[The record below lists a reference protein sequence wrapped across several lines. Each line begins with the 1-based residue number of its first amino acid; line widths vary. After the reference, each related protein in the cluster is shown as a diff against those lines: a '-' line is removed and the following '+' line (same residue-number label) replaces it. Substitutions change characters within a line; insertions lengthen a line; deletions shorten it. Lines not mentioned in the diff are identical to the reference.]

1 MSNKAAVTIDSPAP
15 IALRLWGRLP
25 VIVRGIV
32 IGQLILAVGGFL
44 PGVLLLAN
52 LKLSPNIPWFL
63 PATAIWLWW
72 FWQYL
77 NGKGWPQ
84 ATAQLRH
91 RDLRARRLSG
101 RVWFWSLL
109 AGGLGMVSMMG
120 LIFVTAKFAE
130 LPQEA
135 YKAPFDVSAYP
146 PWTVFSIFLSIAAVA
161 GVVEEAAF
169 RGYMLSQIQRR
180 HGWIVGIVIVGLM
193 FFMSH
198 LSHAYATIAF
208 LPFFL
213 VYSVLHGL
221 LVYLTRSILPSM
233 VLHAV
238 ADFIVVPMQYGVIAS
253 PSDSWF
259 VTHGVLTLIFGIASA
274 PAFYRLAIIARDEN
288 LADEAGDS
296 LANRID
302 IRR

>member
-1 MSNKAAVTIDSPAP
+1 MSNKATVTIDSPAP

-44 PGVLLLAN
+44 PGVLLLVN
-52 LKLSPNIPWFL
+52 LKLSPNIPWFVPL
-63 PATAIWLWW
+63 TAIWLWL

-77 NGKGWPQ
+77 NGRGWPQ
-84 ATAQLRH
+84 ATEQSR
-91 RDLRARRLSG
+91 RQDLRARRLSG
-101 RVWFWSLL
+101 RVWLWSLF
-109 AGGLGMVSMMG
+109 AGALGMVSVMG
-120 LIFVTAKFAE
+120 LVFVTSRFAE

-135 YKAPFDVSAYP
+135 YQAPFDVSAYP

-180 HGWIVGIVIVGLM
+180 HGWLVGIVMVGLM
-193 FFMSH
+193 FFVSH
-198 LSHAYATIAF
+198 FSHAYATIAF

-238 ADFIVVPMQYGVIAS
+238 ADFIVVPMQYGAIAN

-259 VTHGVLTLIFGIASA
+259 VTHGALTLIFGIAA
-274 PAFYRLAIIARDEN
+274 VPAFYRLATIARDEN
-288 LADEAGDS
+288 LADEAGSS

-302 IRR
+302 VH